1 MATQQLVISVS
12 PASIQ
17 SAVLNSTKVKVVS
30 NVACFYAVGI
40 NPVAY
45 STGNCAQLPANTVR
59 DINVGPGTQTTS
71 NSSAYL
77 LDSSG
82 NKTNVLVWS
91 TGPIT
96 GGTGPKIAFLSAS
109 GTAGVSVTEIGFVD
123 FNRTTN

>member
-12 PASIQ
+12 PTSTQ

-30 NVACFYAVGI
+30 NVACFYAVGS

-59 DINVGPGTQTTS
+59 DINVGPGTLIIDA
-71 NSSAYL
+71 NAA
-77 LDSSG
+77 
-82 NKTNVLVWS
+82 V
-91 TGPIT
+91 IT
-96 GGTGPKIAFLSAS
+96 GGTGPKIAFLSSS

-123 FNRTTN
+123 FTRVSA

>member
-12 PASIQ
+12 PTSTQ

-40 NPVAY
+40 NPIAY
-45 STGNCAQLPANTVR
+45 STGNCAQLPANTIR
-59 DINVGPGTQTTS
+59 DINVGPGQLT
-71 NSSAYL
+71 Y
-77 LDSSG
+77 G
-82 NKTNVLVWS
+82 NVVGLGNV
-91 TGPIT
+91 TT
-96 GGTGPKIAFLSAS
+96 GGTGPKIAFLSSS

>member
-12 PASIQ
+12 PTSTQ

-59 DINVGPGTQTTS
+59 DINVGPGQLT
-71 NSSAYL
+71 Y
-77 LDSSG
+77 SG
-82 NKTNVLVWS
+82 DNIIGNVVV
-91 TGPIT
+91 
-96 GGTGPKIAFLSAS
+96 GGTGPKIAFLSSS

-123 FNRTTN
+123 FSKVTN

>member
-12 PASIQ
+12 PASTQ

-30 NVACFYAVGI
+30 NVACFYAVGN

-59 DINVGPGTQTTS
+59 DINVGPGTLT
-71 NSSAYL
+71 Y
-77 LDSSG
+77 G
-82 NKTNVLVWS
+82 NIVGLGNVV
-91 TGPIT
+91 T
-96 GGTGPKIAFLSAS
+96 GGTGPKIAFLSTS

-123 FNRTTN
+123 FTKVNN

>member
-45 STGNCAQLPANTVR
+45 STGNCAQLPANTIR
-59 DINVGPGTQTTS
+59 DINVGPGQLTYT
-71 NSSAYL
+71 
-77 LDSSG
+77 G
-82 NKTNVLVWS
+82 NTNIIGNV
-91 TGPIT
+91 IT